1 MLVLFTKIAVYL
13 SLFILFVIS
22 EITEILDIEVFVTKQ
37 ERLKRDS
44 AQNQIKK
51 NESELKKFIAAS
63 AVQSDKLDT
72 I

>member
-44 AQNQIKK
+44 A
-51 NESELKKFIAAS
+51 
-63 AVQSDKLDT
+63 
-72 I
+72 